1 MKSILSILVFLITF
15 GSAFSQEE
23 EKEEGVKHPLLT
35 DKFIIGAGWYF
46 PNRDIKFAIEG
57 NVTIDNENLGDID
70 FDETLGLSEGDNT
83 FNFNFYWRFSKS
95 KFWSVRGEYFKV
107 GSTRNVTLDEDIE
120 WEDITYPALGEA
132 EVSYGVGLYRVFFG
146 RTISSGQ
153 KHELG
158 GGLGIHG
165 LNVKASVAGQGSIGD
180 QSAGFNK
187 SEVSIF
193 LPLPNIGIWY
203 TWAPTDKWAFT
214 ANLDWFGINI
224 DNISGGLW
232 NFSPGVN
239 YQIIRNLGVNLNY
252 EFITFSADIDNTDFR
267 GGFDLEFSGPSFR
280 VIGNF

>member
-23 EKEEGVKHPLLT
+23 EGVKHPLLT
-35 DKFIIGAGWYF
+35 DRIIIGAGWYF
-46 PNRDIKFAIEG
+46 PNRDVKFGIEG
-57 NVTIDNENLGDID
+57 NITIEDIEDLDDID
-70 FDETLGLSEGDNT
+70 FDKTLGLGEGDNT

-107 GSTRNVTLDEDIE
+107 GTTRNVTLDEEIE
-120 WEDITYPALGEA
+120 WEDIVYPVGGEA
-132 EVSYGVGLYRVFFG
+132 EVSYGISLYRVFFG

-153 KHELG
+153 KHEFG

-165 LNVKASVAGQGSIGD
+165 LNVKASVEGEGFVGEE
-180 QSAGFNK
+180 SAGISR